1 MLNILCYGDSNT
13 WGQVP
18 GADTDR
24 FQRQDRWPQVMASHL
39 GDGYEVFEAGLSG
52 RTTTFDRPPRQWR
65 NGRDLLVPTLE
76 TYSPLDLVIILLGTN
91 DVSLPYLSV
100 ADITAGAGELVE
112 IVRSCQQFGPEF
124 TSSPVPLLV
133 APHLVGPLGPED
145 AVLAPGAEEKSR
157 ALVDAYR
164 TMATTI
170 HCDFADLSGIVDA
183 SPRDPWHWE
192 VEGQHAAG
200 TAIAEKV
207 QRILKASPS

>member
-112 IVRSCQQFGPEF
+112 IVRPANSSVPSSRRRQSHSWLPRTRSDPSAPRTQCWLRVRRRSHVRWSTPIERWRPRF
-124 TSSPVPLLV
+124 TVTSPTCRESSTPARVI
-133 APHLVGPLGPED
+133 
-145 AVLAPGAEEKSR
+145 PGTGRSR
-157 ALVDAYR
+157 VSTLPAR
-164 TMATTI
+164 P
-170 HCDFADLSGIVDA
+170 
-183 SPRDPWHWE
+183 SPREFP
-192 VEGQHAAG
+192 
-200 TAIAEKV
+200 
-207 QRILKASPS
+207 RILKASPS